1 MKDADKIASLY
12 KVDGLYGVVKKHYPH
27 ANEQEAALLM
37 EFVLHGLAAFSL
49 INKKMIDGKIEF
61 NDLMSSMM
69 NLGSFGMEED
79 DYNES
84 DYQ

>member
-1 MKDADKIASLY
+1 MKDADKVIALY
-12 KVDGLYGVVKKHYPH
+12 KVDGLFGLVKKFYPQS
-27 ANEQEAALLM
+27 NEKQAALLM

-69 NLGSFGMEED
+69 NLGSFGEED

>member
-1 MKDADKIASLY
+1 
-12 KVDGLYGVVKKHYPH
+12 
-27 ANEQEAALLM
+27 M

-69 NLGSFGMEED
+69 NLGSFGLEED

>member
-1 MKDADKIASLY
+1 
-12 KVDGLYGVVKKHYPH
+12 
-27 ANEQEAALLM
+27 
-37 EFVLHGLAAFSL
+37 L

-69 NLGSFGMEED
+69 NLDSFGEE

>member
-1 MKDADKIASLY
+1 L
-12 KVDGLYGVVKKHYPH
+12 VKKFYPQS
-27 ANEQEAALLM
+27 NEKQAALLM

-69 NLGSFGMEED
+69 NLGSFGEED

>member
-1 MKDADKIASLY
+1 
-12 KVDGLYGVVKKHYPH
+12 
-27 ANEQEAALLM
+27 M

-69 NLGSFGMEED
+69 NLGSFGEED

>member
-1 MKDADKIASLY
+1 MKDADKVVALY
-12 KVDGLYGVVKKHYPH
+12 KVDGLFGLVKKYYPQV
-27 ANEQEAALLM
+27 NDKQSALLM

-69 NLGSFGMEED
+69 NLGSFGLEED

>member
-1 MKDADKIASLY
+1 MKDADKVVALY
-12 KVDGLYGVVKKHYPH
+12 KVDGLFGLVKKYYPQS
-27 ANEQEAALLM
+27 NEKESALLM

-69 NLGSFGMEED
+69 NLGSFGEED